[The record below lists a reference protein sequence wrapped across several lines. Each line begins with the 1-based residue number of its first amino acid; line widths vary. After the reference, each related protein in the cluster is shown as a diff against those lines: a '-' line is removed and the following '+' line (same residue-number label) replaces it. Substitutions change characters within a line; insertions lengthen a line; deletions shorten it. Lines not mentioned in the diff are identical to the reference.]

1 MPKMTIRKR
10 NNHKKPAIGAR
21 RSRWRRIGLLAV
33 LLAAALFFGLVL
45 REAMFPFAGKPYIGI
60 THGDHTHYVPKDRN
74 ETVPISSFPTRPP
87 GPGERVTPDGDII
100 ARD

>member
-1 MPKMTIRKR
+1 MNDKIHAT
-10 NNHKKPAIGAR
+10 ASG
-21 RSRWRRIGLLAV
+21 RSRSRRIALAAV

-45 REAMFPFAGKPYIGI
+45 REAMFPFTGKPYIGI

-87 GPGERVTPDGDII
+87 GPDQYVTPDGDIV
-100 ARD
+100 ACD